1 LAEYDSVIPAGGSGK
16 LVANMRTP
24 PLLDRR
30 VSKTVAV
37 HTDAE
42 GGLNLNL
49 RFSVDVQTPILFK
62 PSNRLV
68 ITTLEGEEARK
79 RVLLQRADGEAL
91 VIRGADTGD
100 PSLEAIAEPV
110 MKNEKRDNVDATPGE
125 VWLELVLAADA
136 PVGSRTGKLRLATN
150 HPVASSFEVAY
161 AMRVRPLIESRPAGA
176 RLWTSPSTSG
186 DGYSS
191 FLTLNR
197 NGKGD
202 FTITGI
208 EASHPEI
215 FTATAISTE
224 PGQRQMVR
232 VELAEDVHSD
242 SINGTIEGWIEIRTD
257 VSNHP
262 ILDVPVLVGS
272 SREATRRGFP
282 TRGRE

>member
-1 LAEYDSVIPAGGSGK
+1 MAEYDSVIPAGGSGK

-242 SINGTIEGWIEIRTD
+242 SINGTIEGWIEIKTD
-257 VSNHP
+257 VANRSTV
-262 ILDVPVLVGS
+262 DVPVLVGS

>member
-16 LVANMRTP
+16 LVAIMSTP

-30 VSKTVAV
+30 VSKTVV
-37 HTDAE
+37 VRTDAE

-68 ITTLEGEEARK
+68 ITTLEGEETRK

-100 PSLEAIAEPV
+100 PSLEAIIEPV
-110 MKNEKRDNVDATPGE
+110 MKNEKRDEVEAAPGE

-176 RLWTSPSTSG
+176 RLWTSPSMSG

-208 EASHPEI
+208 ETSHPEI
-215 FTATAISTE
+215 FTATAISTD
-224 PGQRQMVR
+224 PGQRQVVR
-232 VELAEDVHSD
+232 VGLAEDVHPD
-242 SINGTIEGWIEIRTD
+242 AINGTIEGWIEIKTD
-257 VSNHP
+257 VSNLP

-282 TRGRE
+282 TRRRE